1 LIPSAWQD
9 AARAVRDAARAPWWM
24 AFLLAGCSGIAV
36 APDAAPASSPDPS
49 YNQLIVNHLQ
59 SFKDYASYDA
69 FEISD
74 FRWVHSIKGWGWL
87 VCVRFQDRGRVRSYA
102 LYIKE
107 KAVVIGRYAVET
119 DGCDG
124 RDYSPFEL
132 TNKPARPMSP
142 GVPINPGLEPL
153 Y

>member
-1 LIPSAWQD
+1 MPVFSRSA
-9 AARAVRDAARAPWWM
+9 ACAV
-24 AFLLAGCSGIAV
+24 LLLTCTPLPGCSELAMQK
-36 APDAAPASSPDPS
+36 DATPTAATPDPT
-49 YNQLIVNHLQ
+49 YTELIARYINKT
-59 SFKDYASYDA
+59 FKDRSFYER
-69 FEISD
+69 FEISGT
-74 FRWVHSIKGWGWL
+74 RWVHSIKGWGWL

-107 KAVVIGRYAVET
+107 KAIVIGRYAVET